1 MSEIERR
8 FHEEWLGMVQPTD
21 GLVVSIPVLVDK
33 QCMMRH
39 GPELQQRLREQ
50 CPSRPTAYSKDE
62 QWVEAIADLGAWF
75 AAVLELEPQA
85 FDGGSGGGT
94 SLADD
99 LSLWVPEGKQTLR
112 PTLALRHADPPA
124 PLADDDPEAT
134 PGARAGRPYVALV
147 WDLAAEEPQG
157 IGLPLDAAET
167 ITGAWHYAPS
177 AKFERLLR
185 HCRVPIGILTN
196 RTHVRLVYA
205 PHGESVGAI
214 TFRVSEMVQVGGRPI
229 LDALVMLLGRTR
241 WFGVAAEQSLPAILA
256 ESRKRQAEVTNA
268 LADQVFEALEIL
280 LRGFEAAADRDVS
293 GALGRALR
301 ESASD
306 VYAGLLTVQLRL
318 VFLLYAE
325 DRGLL
330 PVEHPTYAAHY
341 SVLGLFERLQADAG
355 SHPDAMSRRF
365 GAWSQLLAM
374 WRGIFVGM
382 QHDTLVM
389 PARRGK
395 IFDPNAYPF
404 LEGRTDGGSSPIHFG
419 NYEARAATRVPL
431 VDDETVYRVLERL
444 LVLDRQR
451 LSYRALDVEQI
462 GSVYEKLMGYDVVEL
477 SAAAVAL
484 RPAKAGKVWVSGQ
497 ALVAVSKRQR
507 AKWLQEDMGL
517 VKAQAEKIAK
527 ATEASK
533 TEAGA
538 TDVLAGFR
546 IKGTDVASAGRL
558 VIQPGSERRK
568 SRAFYTPRSLTEPI
582 VRTALAPL
590 LAVMGPAPKSGALLD
605 LKICDPAMGS
615 GAFLVEVV
623 RQLGDQVVAAW
634 TRENLV
640 EKIADAHHDA
650 VVHARRLVAQ
660 RCVYGVDK
668 NPLAVQLAKLSLWL
682 VTLAK
687 DLPFTF
693 VDHALCWGDSLVG
706 LTFEQIT
713 GFHWKVPTGGWQ
725 QVGLFDAELRGAL
738 DEAVA
743 LRRGICDLAERG
755 DAAAVRERERLLD
768 DAEDAVERVRVVADL
783 VVGAF
788 FAHDKDKARE
798 SERKN
803 RLDLVTAWLARGGGV
818 LPEDLAV
825 MRAKLRERVPAF
837 HWMIELPEVFFL
849 GREDPLAGGEVNRA
863 AYFDAFVGN
872 PPFSGKNGISETGGP
887 GYLEWLQEVHKH
899 AHGNADLS
907 AHFFR
912 RADALLGAHGTIGL
926 IATNTIGQGD
936 TRSTGLQPLLVERG
950 YVIYDVTRNLP
961 WPEPGAAV
969 TVSIVHLARGTAA
982 EQRGEV
988 RLHDPDPDDA
998 ALVVTRRAGAI
1009 NSRLRPTPERADP
1022 KALKENGG
1030 LSFQGSVVLGM
1041 GFVLT
1046 HEERATLV
1054 TKNSRNAERI
1064 FPYIGG
1070 EEVNTNPDQG
1080 FDRWVINFGQMELS
1094 EAERWP
1100 DLLAIVRERVKP
1112 ERDANPRET
1121 RRKYWWRFGEAA
1133 PAMYDAIRG
1142 LSRCLVTARV
1152 TKHLCFSFQPT
1163 DRVLHEKLIVIPLDS
1178 MTVFGVLQSRVHAA
1192 WTWLLSSTLETRL
1205 NYAPSDCF
1213 ESYPFPERDPAR
1225 RVLRIEAASEAL
1237 YRARADRMKSTSRGL
1252 TVTYNELGD
1261 SENHSPGIEA
1271 LRRLHV
1277 DLDRAVLDAYGWNDI
1292 PVPVYA
1298 TPRNRTERE
1307 QLEAFENEV
1316 IDRLFELNARRSV
1329 ETQVERRD
1337 RAQPDGDA

>member
-33 QCMMRH
+33 QCMMRN
-39 GPELQQRLREQ
+39 GPELQQRLRDQ
-50 CPSRPTAYSKDE
+50 CPTRPTAYEKDE
-62 QWVEAIADLGAWF
+62 QWVAAIADVAAWF
-75 AAVLELEPQA
+75 AAVLELEPEA
-85 FDGGSGGGT
+85 FDGTPGDAS
-94 SLADD
+94 SLAED

-147 WDLAAEEPQG
+147 WDLAAEDPRG
-157 IGLPLDAAET
+157 IGLPLDVAET
-167 ITGAWHYAPS
+167 VTGAWHYAPS

-214 TFRVSEMVQVGGRPI
+214 TFRVNEMVQVGGRPI
-229 LDALVMLLGRTR
+229 LDAMVMLLGRTR
-241 WFGVAAEQSLPAILA
+241 WFGVAAELSLPAILA

-280 LRGFEAAADRDVS
+280 LRGFEGAADRDVS
-293 GALGRALR
+293 GGLARALR
-301 ESASD
+301 ESASE

-355 SHPDAMSRRF
+355 AHPDAMSRRF

-462 GSVYEKLMGYDVVEL
+462 GSVYEALMGYHVVEL

-484 RPAKAGKVWVSGQ
+484 RPAKAEKVWVSGQ
-497 ALVAVSKRQR
+497 ALVAVAKGQR
-507 AKWLQEDMGL
+507 AKWLQDEMGL
-517 VKAQAEKIAK
+517 VKAQSEKIAK
-527 ATEASK
+527 ATEGCK
-533 TEAGA
+533 TEADA

-558 VIQPGSERRK
+558 VIQPGSERRRT
-568 SRAFYTPRSLTEPI
+568 SSHYTPRSLTEPI
-582 VRTALAPL
+582 VRTTLEPL
-590 LAVMGPAPKSGALLD
+590 LAVMGPEPTSGALLD

-634 TRENLV
+634 TRENELK
-640 EKIADAHHDA
+640 KIADAHHDA

-788 FAHDKDKARE
+788 FAQAKDKARE

-803 RLDLVTAWLARGGGV
+803 RLDLVTGWLARGGGT

-825 MRAKLRERVPAF
+825 MRAQLRERVPAF

-872 PPFSGKNGISETGGP
+872 PPFAGKNGISETGGP
-887 GYLEWLQEVHKH
+887 GYLEWLQEVHEG

-936 TRSTGLQPLLVERG
+936 TRATGLQRLVVERG
-950 YVIYDVTRNLP
+950 YVIYDATRNLP
-961 WPEPGAAV
+961 WPEAGAAV
-969 TVSIVHLARGTAA
+969 TVSVVHLARGMAA
-982 EQRGEV
+982 EGRGEV
-988 RLHDPDPDDA
+988 RLHEPDPDQDG
-998 ALVVTRRAGAI
+998 VVITRQARAI
-1009 NSRLRPTPERADP
+1009 NSRLRATPERADP
-1022 KALKENGG
+1022 RLLEENDG

-1046 HEERATLV
+1046 HEEREQLLR
-1054 TKNSRNAERI
+1054 KNVRNGERI

-1070 EEVNTNPDQG
+1070 EEVNTNPDQS
-1080 FDRWVINFGQMELS
+1080 FDRWVINFAQMDLS

-1100 DLLAIVRERVKP
+1100 DLLDIVRERVKP
-1112 ERDANPRET
+1112 ERDLNPREA
-1121 RRKYWWRFGEAA
+1121 RRKYWWRFGEVA
-1133 PAMYDAIRG
+1133 PALYEAIRG
-1142 LSRCLVTARV
+1142 FDRCLVTARV
-1152 TKHLCFSFQPT
+1152 TKHLCFSFQHA
-1163 DRVLHEKLIVIPLDS
+1163 DRIFAESLN
-1178 MTVFGVLQSRVHAA
+1178 VFAIRGYEAFALLQSRVHEVWAR
-1192 WTWLLSSTLETRL
+1192 LLSSSMETRL
-1205 NYAPSDCF
+1205 RYSVSDCF
-1213 ESYPFPERDPAR
+1213 DTFAFPAAQLRGLEAIGEELYQVRAREMEASNGGLTSTYNRLRDPGCATPAAEELR
-1225 RVLRIEAASEAL
+1225 QIHIVL
-1237 YRARADRMKSTSRGL
+1237 DQ
-1252 TVTYNELGD
+1252 
-1261 SENHSPGIEA
+1261 
-1271 LRRLHV
+1271 
-1277 DLDRAVLDAYGWNDI
+1277 AVLDSYGWHDI
-1292 PVPVYA
+1292 PVPAYT
-1298 TPRNRTERE
+1298 TPRNRSERE
-1307 QLEAFENEV
+1307 RLEVFENEV
-1316 IDRLFELNARRSV
+1316 IDRLFALNATRGSASQLPENV
-1329 ETQVERRD
+1329 
-1337 RAQPDGDA
+1337 

>member
-33 QCMMRH
+33 QCMMRN
-39 GPELQQRLREQ
+39 GPALQQVLREQ
-50 CPSRPTAYSKDE
+50 CPRRPTAYDKD
-62 QWVEAIADLGAWF
+62 WVAAIADLPAF
-75 AAVLELEPQA
+75 LAAVLELQPES
-85 FDGGSGGGT
+85 FDGR
-94 SLADD
+94 ADGAGAELPEA

-112 PTLALRHADPPA
+112 PTMALRHIDPPA
-124 PLADDDPEAT
+124 PLADDDAEAT
-134 PGARAGRPYVALV
+134 PGSRAGRPYAALI
-147 WDLAAEEPQG
+147 WDLAADEPQG
-157 IGLPLDAAET
+157 IGLPLDRAET

-205 PHGESVGAI
+205 PHGESVGSI
-214 TFRVSEMVQVGGRPI
+214 TFRVDEMTQVGGRPI

-241 WFGVAAEQSLPAILA
+241 WFGVATEHALPAILA

-293 GALGRALR
+293 GALGHALR
-301 ESASD
+301 QRDHD

-330 PVEHPTYAAHY
+330 PVEDRTYAAHY

-355 SHPDAMSRRF
+355 AHPDAMSRRF
-365 GAWSQLLAM
+365 GAWSQLLAT
-374 WRGIFVGM
+374 WRAVFVGM
-382 QHDTLVM
+382 RHEGLVL
-389 PARRGK
+389 PPRRGK

-404 LEGRTDGGSSPIHFG
+404 LEGHTDGGSSPIHFG

-462 GSVYEKLMGYDVVEL
+462 GSVYEALMGYHVVEL
-477 SAAAVAL
+477 PAAAVAL
-484 RPAKAGKVWVSGQ
+484 RPQRAEKVWISGR
-497 ALVAVSKRQR
+497 ALLEVSKGQR

-517 VKAQAEKIAK
+517 AKAQAEKIAK
-527 ATEASK
+527 ATEGAKS
-533 TEAGA
+533 EADA
-538 TDVLAGFR
+538 TDVMAGFR
-546 IKGTDVASAGRL
+546 IKGTDVAGPGRL
-558 VIQPGSERRK
+558 VIQPGSERRRT
-568 SRAFYTPRSLTEPI
+568 SSHYTPRSLTEPI
-582 VRTALAPL
+582 VRTTLEPL
-590 LAVMGPAPKSGALLD
+590 LAVMGPEPRSEALLD

-634 TRENLV
+634 TREGRLD
-640 EKIADAHHDA
+640 KIADAHHDA
-650 VVHARRLVAQ
+650 VMHARRLVAQ

-687 DLPFTF
+687 ELPFTF

-713 GFHWKVPTGGWQ
+713 GFCWKVPTGGWQ
-725 QVGLFDAELRGAL
+725 QLGLLETELRGAL
-738 DEAVA
+738 DEAVS
-743 LRRGICDLAERG
+743 LRRRICDLAERE
-755 DAAAVRERERLLD
+755 DADAVRERERLLD
-768 DAEDAVERVRVVADL
+768 DAEDAVERVRIVADL

-788 FAHDKDKARE
+788 FAHGKDKARE
-798 SERKN
+798 VERKN
-803 RLDLVTAWLARGGGV
+803 RLDLVSGWLARGGGA
-818 LPEDLAV
+818 LPEDLRV
-825 MRAKLRERVPAF
+825 MRAALRERVPAF
-837 HWMIELPEVFFL
+837 HWMIEMPEVFFL
-849 GREDPLAGGEVNRA
+849 ERADPLARGEVNRA

-872 PPFSGKNGISETGGP
+872 PPFAGKNGISETGGP
-887 GYLEWLQEVHKH
+887 GYLEWLQEVHEG

-912 RADALLGAHGTIGL
+912 RADMLLGAHGTIGL

-936 TRSTGLQPLLVERG
+936 TRSTGLQRLVVERG
-950 YVIYDVTRNLP
+950 YVIYDATRNLP
-961 WPEPGAAV
+961 WPEAGAAV
-969 TVSIVHLARGTAA
+969 TVSVVHLARGSAA
-982 EQRGEV
+982 EVVREM
-988 RLHDPDPDDA
+988 RLHDPDPDGGDG
-998 ALVVTRRAGAI
+998 VVTRRAGAI

-1022 KALKENGG
+1022 KPLKENAG
-1030 LSFQGSVVLGM
+1030 LCFQGSIVLGM

-1046 HEERATLV
+1046 HEERHALV
-1054 TKNSRNAERI
+1054 SKDPRNGERI

-1094 EAERWP
+1094 KAERWP
-1100 DLLAIVRERVKP
+1100 DLLAIVRDRVKP
-1112 ERDANPRET
+1112 ERDTQKDHGSRTCWWQFLRT
-1121 RRKYWWRFGEAA
+1121 RPELYS
-1133 PAMYDAIRG
+1133 AIRS
-1142 LSRCLVTARV
+1142 LPRCLVTSQTA
-1152 TKHLCFSFQPT
+1152 KHLIVSWQPT
-1163 DRVLHEKLIVIPLDS
+1163 NRIFTTKVVAFTATSDTIFAT
-1178 MTVFGVLQSRVHAA
+1178 MQSRVFSTWA
-1192 WTWLLSSTLETRL
+1192 WLVGSTMKTDLSFT
-1205 NYAPSDCF
+1205 SDCF
-1213 ESYPFPERDPAR
+1213 ETFPFPAGSPTRTVPALDAVGEDLH
-1225 RVLRIEAASEAL
+1225 RV
-1237 YRARADRMKSTSRGL
+1237 RANRMATSACGL
-1252 TVTYNELGD
+1252 TNTYNELRD
-1261 SENHSPGIEA
+1261 PENRSRDVEH
-1271 LRRLHV
+1271 LRQLHEQ
-1277 DLDRAVLDAYGWNDI
+1277 LDRTVLDAYGWHDIEVPPYADI
-1292 PVPVYA
+1292 PTRA
-1298 TPRNRTERE
+1298 ARLQRE
-1307 QLEAFENEV
+1307 SFENEV
-1316 IDRLFELNARRSV
+1316 IDRLFTLNA
-1329 ETQVERRD
+1329 ERANRH
-1337 RAQPDGDA
+1337 AATLIS